1 MKNKEKKLEDA
12 LSSKKLED
20 GKEVLELEDEA
31 VRKIAE
37 KLKISPETAKHH
49 IERALNAADK
59 TKAVL

>member
-1 MKNKEKKLEDA
+1 MKSKEKKLQDS
-12 LSSKKLED
+12 LSGKRLED
-20 GKEVLELEDEA
+20 GKEVLEFEDEA

-59 TKAVL
+59 TNTIL